1 MKQCE
6 KFLIIANDTKDV
18 GLEYTGLLAEII
30 KNHGGTATVIS
41 GGDYSKRKIDQEV
54 MENADC
60 AVIMGGDG
68 TMLRASH
75 SIEDYDIP
83 LIGEN
88 LGTVGFLA
96 EVTKEGMETMVSR
109 MTAGDYKI
117 EERIMLSGSVHRCDE
132 IIADDLQALNDA
144 VIARESALRLITVKI
159 YVNGHFFDEI
169 EGDGIII
176 ATPTGSTGYNLSA
189 GGPIVNPG
197 ASLLLMTPIS
207 PYSMCSRSVVFGAE
221 DEIALEFIDKRKNGM
236 DTGLMSF
243 DGISNVIMKVG
254 DIAKVR
260 VSDKSLKFI
269 KLDNSSVY
277 QKLRRKL
284 GG

>member
-1 MKQCE
+1 MKQCK

-18 GLEYTGLLAEII
+18 GLQCTGRLAEII
-30 KNHGGTATVIS
+30 ESHGGTAVVIS
-41 GGDYSKRKIDQEV
+41 GGDYSERKIDPEV

-83 LIGEN
+83 LIGVN

-117 EERIMLSGSVHRCDE
+117 EERIMLSGSVHRGDE

-243 DGISNVIMKVG
+243 DGISNVNMKVG